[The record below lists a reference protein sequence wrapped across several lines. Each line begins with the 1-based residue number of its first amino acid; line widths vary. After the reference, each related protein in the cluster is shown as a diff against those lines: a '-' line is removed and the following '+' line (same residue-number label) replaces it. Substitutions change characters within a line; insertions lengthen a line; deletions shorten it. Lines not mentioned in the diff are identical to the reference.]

1 VYLKTENRRYTM
13 KNEKKRKSSLG
24 PPPEAR
30 LFEQAQGR
38 CQASLNLLLERH
50 EPLVRYAANR
60 QNLGDLPF
68 EEAVQAGRMGLW
80 KALLGYDP
88 QRGYQ
93 FSTYA
98 YPAIVHYIWRAVK
111 AHCVANKQA
120 HSTREWAVFFHHW
133 EAGPVHRQ
141 AEQELQVCLRAMV
154 QRLPERLQ
162 YILRRRYAL
171 DGEPLQT
178 LAAIGQEMGLTKE
191 RIRQLQVEAL
201 VRLRHPAYSQELR
214 TLLQRH
220 SQQEYKWAEEIAQAW
235 LRRRG
240 GRHGSP

>member
-1 VYLKTENRRYTM
+1 M
-13 KNEKKRKSSLG
+13 KNDQKKKSGLG
-24 PPPEAR
+24 RHPEAR
-30 LFEQAQGR
+30 LFEQAQKGCR
-38 CQASLNLLLERH
+38 DSLDLLLERH
-50 EPLVRYAANR
+50 EPLVKYAASR

-68 EEAVQAGRMGLW
+68 EEAVQVGRMGLW

-111 AHCVANKQA
+111 AHCVANKHA
-120 HSTREWAVFFHHW
+120 HATREWAVFFRHW
-133 EAGPVHRQ
+133 ETGPAQRQ
-141 AEQELQVCLRAMV
+141 AEQELQACLQAMV

-162 YILRRRYAL
+162 RIIRSRYAL
-171 DGEPLQT
+171 DGEAWQT
-178 LAAIGQEMGLTKE
+178 LAEVGQELGVCKE

-201 VRLRHPAYSQELR
+201 VWLRHPAYSQELR
-214 TLLQRH
+214 ALLRRH
-220 SQQEYKWAEEIAQAW
+220 SQQEYEWAEELAQAW

>member
-1 VYLKTENRRYTM
+1 M
-13 KNEKKRKSSLG
+13 KSEKKGNSDLG
-24 PPPEAR
+24 DQPEVR
-30 LFEQAQGR
+30 VFEQAQCG
-38 CQASLNLLLERH
+38 CQDSLNLLLVRH
-50 EPLVRYAANR
+50 ESLVRYAANR

-68 EEAVQAGRMGLW
+68 EEAAQAGRMGLW
-80 KALLGYDP
+80 KAILGFEA

-98 YPAIVHYIWRAVK
+98 YPAIVHEVWKAVK

-120 HSTREWAVFFHHW
+120 HGLRNWVLFFPVW
-133 EAGPVHRQ
+133 EVGPAHRQ
-141 AEQELQVCLRAMV
+141 AEQELQACLRALV

-162 YILRRRYAL
+162 HIIRSRYAL
-171 DGEPLQT
+171 DGEPWQT

-201 VRLRHPAYSQELR
+201 VRLRHPAFSQELR
-214 TLLQRH
+214 TLLSRH
-220 SQQEYKWAEEIAQAW
+220 SQQEYEWAEELAQAW

-240 GRHGSP
+240 GRGG